1 MQPAFVLHR
10 WDYQETSLLV
20 DCFSLEDGRVR
31 LLAKGAKRKTS
42 SWKGVLQPFI
52 PLNVQWGGRGELK
65 TLTHAEAMSHNYE
78 LRSDFLYS
86 GFYINEL
93 LQRVLPQHVAV
104 PSLFECYPQLLQRL
118 ADKQPIETT
127 LRWFEWQLLDELGS
141 VFEWPQ
147 LEQRNELPETLY
159 FRSYSGFSVDY
170 HDSDCVT
177 ISRDQAIALG
187 QSDWLNDPL
196 TESQR
201 YNLKRIMRHALAPF
215 IGDKPL
221 RARALF
227 KR

>member
-10 WDYQETSLLV
+10 WDYQETSLII
-20 DCFSLEDGRVR
+20 DCFSQEEGRVR
-31 LLAKGAKRKTS
+31 LLAKGAKRKNS

-65 TLTHAEAMSHNYE
+65 TLTHADALSQSYD

-93 LQRVLPQHVAV
+93 LQRVLPQQVAA
-104 PSLFECYPQLLQRL
+104 PGLFECYPLILQRL
-118 ADKQPIETT
+118 ADKYPIEST

-147 LEQRNELPETLY
+147 VEHKQVLPDTLF
-159 FRSYSGFSVDY
+159 FRGGSGFSADY
-170 HDSDCVT
+170 IDSDCVT
-177 ISRDQAIALG
+177 IRRDEAIELG
-187 QSDWLNDPL
+187 QLDWLNDPL
-196 TESQR
+196 SDQQR